1 MKREKNPRPKI
12 IIKNNQKKIR
22 LNHKKIA
29 AWAGKLLRMKGV
41 TEGELS
47 ILFTG
52 IKRIQTLNRIF
63 RRVNKPTD
71 VLAFNMREGETI
83 AGGPAFSGDIV
94 ICAEIARRSARIYQ
108 KSTAEEIC
116 LYLVHGILHLLGYDD
131 LTSKDLWIME
141 KEQTRI
147 CAKLL
152 QKGY

>member
-1 MKREKNPRPKI
+1 MSQRPKI

-22 LNHKKIA
+22 LNNKEIA
-29 AWAGKLLRMKGV
+29 AWAGKLLRIKGV

-52 IKRIQTLNRIF
+52 TKRIQTLNRIF

-71 VLAFNMREGETI
+71 VLAFNMREGENT
-83 AGGPAFSGDIV
+83 AGGPAFLADIV
-94 ICAEIARRSARIYQ
+94 ICAEIARRYAKIYK

-131 LTSKDLWIME
+131 STSEDRRIME
-141 KEQTRI
+141 KEQTRL
-147 CAKLL
+147 CAELL
-152 QKGY
+152 QRGY